1 MKKVY
6 LEYNPFLVETK
17 ITIDDK
23 PVSEGSKLESK
34 LNTRLQSWLDMLL
47 PELEK
52 ECNDDIILT
61 FKGTELDANDVE
73 ATIKDYEKRGGI
85 MRVQRGEWT
94 IVKGGKD
101 RLQEL
106 IKLFNEMQENCPF
119 DDLKTDDIKKN
130 FARAISAQ
138 FEVSVIATM
147 SSGKSTLINAMLG
160 RELVPSKNAACTA
173 TIAHIKDDDNM
184 DHFTAECRD
193 ENGKIIAQS
202 NNLTAD
208 EMSKF
213 NETEKITD
221 IYINGDIPFVS
232 SKDMQ
237 LVLLDTPG
245 PNNSRTAE
253 HQKRTFRVIKSDDMP
268 MVMYLMNA
276 TQLFTTNDEA
286 LVMAVSEAM
295 KKQHG
300 KQAKDR
306 FIFVINKAD
315 VLDPQKGE
323 SVESAIKEAKQYL
336 KEHGI
341 DDANIYPVSAETAKI
356 IRMSEN
362 GIPLSKRQ
370 KLSLNNSSLIFD
382 ESEMHLENYAP
393 LSISLHNDIMAKLN
407 EAKNNE
413 DEYTETLIH
422 TGVPA
427 VEAAIVEYMDKYAI
441 CNKIKEAVD
450 TFKNKI
456 EEKDIMGKLEKEWVA
471 NDEERQK
478 VSKQWKYLSNQLA
491 QGEQA
496 KEFSKQIES
505 FNIKDDVV
513 SKRRAI
519 LAKCDSRFDDEFF
532 DRYDNNSQLDPDEM
546 KDILN
551 QMKQMIQPLQHDL
564 QTDLEKVVNDSV
576 VKSAEKILEA
586 YKSQIGKLMKEN
598 QLTMPGFKFNI
609 STNVLTMELPNVNKI
624 VDKFTEEK
632 YDNVK
637 VGTKTVSDSTWYKP
651 WTWFS
656 DHEEPVFEQ
665 QWYSV
670 ANAKKVINGY
680 FSPLRQNMTDNI
692 KTISESAIKQSEDF
706 KRYFVEELEKM
717 DKFIQ
722 QKAQE
727 IAEASSNK
735 EKLIAKVK
743 EDERKMK
750 WLDDFIKKLD
760 AAVKI

>member
-34 LNTRLQSWLDMLL
+34 LNTRLQSWLDMSL

-73 ATIKDYEKRGGI
+73 ATIKDYEEHSGI

-173 TIAHIKDDDNM
+173 TIAHIKDVDGM

-295 KKQHG
+295 KNQHG
-300 KQAKDR
+300 KQSRDR
-306 FIFVINKAD
+306 FIFAC
-315 VLDPQKGE
+315 
-323 SVESAIKEAKQYL
+323 A
-336 KEHGI
+336 
-341 DDANIYPVSAETAKI
+341 
-356 IRMSEN
+356 
-362 GIPLSKRQ
+362 
-370 KLSLNNSSLIFD
+370 F
-382 ESEMHLENYAP
+382 
-393 LSISLHNDIMAKLN
+393 
-407 EAKNNE
+407 
-413 DEYTETLIH
+413 
-422 TGVPA
+422 
-427 VEAAIVEYMDKYAI
+427 
-441 CNKIKEAVD
+441 
-450 TFKNKI
+450 
-456 EEKDIMGKLEKEWVA
+456 
-471 NDEERQK
+471 
-478 VSKQWKYLSNQLA
+478 
-491 QGEQA
+491 
-496 KEFSKQIES
+496 
-505 FNIKDDVV
+505 
-513 SKRRAI
+513 
-519 LAKCDSRFDDEFF
+519 
-532 DRYDNNSQLDPDEM
+532 
-546 KDILN
+546 
-551 QMKQMIQPLQHDL
+551 
-564 QTDLEKVVNDSV
+564 
-576 VKSAEKILEA
+576 
-586 YKSQIGKLMKEN
+586 
-598 QLTMPGFKFNI
+598 I
-609 STNVLTMELPNVNKI
+609 STMIT
-624 VDKFTEEK
+624 
-632 YDNVK
+632 Y
-637 VGTKTVSDSTWYKP
+637 Y
-651 WTWFS
+651 
-656 DHEEPVFEQ
+656 
-665 QWYSV
+665 
-670 ANAKKVINGY
+670 
-680 FSPLRQNMTDNI
+680 
-692 KTISESAIKQSEDF
+692 
-706 KRYFVEELEKM
+706 
-717 DKFIQ
+717 
-722 QKAQE
+722 
-727 IAEASSNK
+727 
-735 EKLIAKVK
+735 
-743 EDERKMK
+743 
-750 WLDDFIKKLD
+750 
-760 AAVKI
+760 